1 MNATLNTTVD
11 YWVGRIM
18 PSLDRAAE
26 AWIQAG
32 VDLNEAKAAVGHG
45 QFGRVVA
52 ELGMSPST
60 ATRIMAI
67 ARNPVL
73 ADRAHGHALPP
84 SWRTLAELARLD
96 DDELAGA
103 IGEGLVHPEMTR
115 GDAARLVA
123 GGPQPDED
131 EHHEDQEHDRAGRVL
146 PEHKALVDMIDASI
160 DVIRAGFA
168 QDAPGVARL
177 RVLDALM
184 RGVPE
189 ADDGDH
195 EIKVTLLAIAI
206 HCMDGMPP
214 ADEGDDPVGQLSATI
229 SAALPHL
236 WGDDPAAIVRALAVL
251 TIKAVAVPVELRPH
265 MLLQLLDGRPVDQVH
280 PTTRLVVDAV
290 LAGFAVE
297 VPA

>member
-1 MNATLNTTVD
+1 MSATLHSTVD
-11 YWVGRIM
+11 YWVGKIM

-32 VDLNEAKAAVGHG
+32 VDLNEAKAAVAHG

-67 ARNPVL
+67 ARNPVIS
-73 ADRAHGHALPP
+73 DRAHGHALPS

-96 DDELAGA
+96 DDELTGA
-103 IGEGLVHPEMTR
+103 INQGVVHPGMTR
-115 GDAARLVA
+115 ADAARLAV
-123 GGPQPDED
+123 GGVSGDTPGPDRPRTIED
-131 EHHEDQEHDRAGRVL
+131 L
-146 PEHKALVDMIDASI
+146 IDAPI
-160 DVIRAGFA
+160 DVINAGFA

-177 RVLDALM
+177 RVLDALL

-189 ADDGDH
+189 ADGGDH
-195 EIKVTLLAIAI
+195 DIKITLLSLAID
-206 HCMDGMPP
+206 CMDRLAP
-214 ADEGDDPVGQLSATI
+214 ADEGDDPLGQLSATI

-265 MLLQLLDGRPVDQVH
+265 MLLQLLDGRPADQVH